1 MNYAGKKVLIIGMGK
16 TGRAVFSFLL
26 SRSAFITVND
36 VKRPEDE
43 TFFDGEKVSTHWGN
57 HDLDPTA
64 FDFIVVSPGVD
75 SKLPLLLKAQ
85 EMNVPILSEIELAVK
100 NAHFPL
106 VAVTGTN
113 GKTTTVSLIAHLLKE
128 AGKKVVLVGNVGDP
142 LINYVEKVGEID
154 FFVLEISSFQME
166 FSPSLE
172 PLVSIWLNLAPDHL
186 DRHSFE
192 EYAHLKARLLI
203 QTKTAGT
210 IIYNAADENLLRF
223 LAPIQEQK
231 KQVNLVPYTLEVS
244 DSQHFSFHLFNKKH
258 LTFSASNL
266 KIRGKHNYE
275 NIMAACLALEACG
288 IDDEDFLH
296 DAVCSFKGLE
306 HRLQYVGTL
315 NAVSYYNDS
324 KATNVAAA
332 VAALQSFSHKL
343 VLIAG
348 GIPKEDDFSP
358 LVSLVKDKVSHLVL
372 LGTSAK
378 IIADQLGKHTV
389 LHMASSMDEA
399 VKVAYSLAFP
409 GESVLLSPACA
420 SFDLF
425 AHYAERGNSFKA
437 AFLNLEKEI
446 KHQQVCSSREK
457 STACSRS

>member
-1 MNYAGKKVLIIGMGK
+1 MDYAGKKALIIGMGK

-26 SRSAFITVND
+26 SRSATITVND
-36 VKRPEDE
+36 LKRPDDE
-43 TFFDGEKVSTHWGN
+43 AFFDGETVSTHWGN
-57 HDLDPTA
+57 HDLEPSA

-75 SKLPLLLKAQ
+75 SKIPLLLKAQ
-85 EMNVPILSEIELAVK
+85 ELNVPVLSEIELAVQ

-113 GKTTTVSLIAHLLKE
+113 GKTTTVTLIAHLLRE

-142 LINYVEKVGEID
+142 LINYVEKVNEID
-154 FFVLEISSFQME
+154 LFVLEISSFQME

-210 IIYNAADENLLRF
+210 VIYNSADKSLLRF
-223 LAPIQEQK
+223 LAPIQQQK
-231 KQVNLVPYTLEVS
+231 KQVNLVPYAIDASNDE
-244 DSQHFSFHLFNKKH
+244 HFSFQLSNKTPLK
-258 LTFSASNL
+258 FSVSDL
-266 KIRGKHNYE
+266 KLKGKHNHE

-288 IDDEDFLH
+288 IDDADFLH
-296 DAVCSFKGLE
+296 DKVCSFKGLE
-306 HRLQYVGTL
+306 HRLEYVGTL
-315 NAVSYYNDS
+315 NEVDYYNDS

-332 VAALQSFSHKL
+332 AAALQSFSHKL

-348 GIPKEDDFSP
+348 GIPKEDDFSS
-358 LVSLVKDKVSHLVL
+358 LVSLVKDKVSHLIL

-378 IIADQLGKHTV
+378 IIGDQLAKYTV
-389 LHMASSMDEA
+389 LHTVNSMDDAVKTASS
-399 VKVAYSLAFP
+399 LALP
-409 GESVLLSPACA
+409 GQTVLLAPACA

-425 AHYAERGNSFKA
+425 ANYAARGKSFKD
-437 AFLNLEKEI
+437 AFLKLEQETT
-446 KHQQVCSSREK
+446 QESVCLEVEKTTASSR
-457 STACSRS
+457 S